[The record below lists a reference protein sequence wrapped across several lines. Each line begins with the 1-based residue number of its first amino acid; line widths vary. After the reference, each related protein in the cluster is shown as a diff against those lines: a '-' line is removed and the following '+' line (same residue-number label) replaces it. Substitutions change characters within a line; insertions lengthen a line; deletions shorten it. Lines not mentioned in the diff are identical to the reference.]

1 MRKVY
6 DVFLSCNVD
15 KLIEEYKKVI
25 GGDFRLKT
33 DDEREA
39 AAKYTVEMSMK
50 RIHETE
56 CRDTEGNKNCCLAA
70 LDDKDLFASDNEP
83 KTYLRVF
90 MLKLSDIRLWAKIN
104 ERLSLHTPYDETISD
119 ISQYTDDE
127 LSEMLQDNSLVDTYA
142 IEFSDWEDILAWN
155 ISETSLKKYGVET
168 VLAYLLQEMT
178 FFGVAKTD
186 TENAQK
192 DLEESIREVEEAKTR
207 GENLGIPFEEAMK
220 EIADSCGLDLKP
232 PTEEEKAK
240 FRHEALVSNFEYQK
254 KLYSLLCDILA
265 E

>member
-6 DVFLSCNVD
+6 DVFSSCNVD

-25 GGDFRLKT
+25 GDDFRLKT
-33 DDEREA
+33 DDEREV

-56 CRDTEGNKNCCLAA
+56 CCDTEENKNCCLAA
-70 LDDKDLFASDNEP
+70 LDDDDLFASDNEP

-90 MLKLSDIRLWAKIN
+90 MLKLSDVRLWAKVN
-104 ERLSLHTPYDETISD
+104 ERLSLHTPYETISD

-127 LSEMLQDNSLVDTYA
+127 LSGMLQNNSLVDTYA
-142 IEFSDWEDILAWN
+142 IEFSDWKDILAWN

-168 VLAYLLQEMT
+168 VLAYLLHEMT

-192 DLEESIREVEEAKTR
+192 DLEESIREVEEAKAR
-207 GENLGIPFEEAMK
+207 GENPGISFEEVMK
-220 EIADSCGLDLKP
+220 EIAGSCGLDLKP
-232 PTEEEKAK
+232 QTEEEKAE
-240 FRHEALVSNFEYQK
+240 FRHKALVSNFEYQK

-265 E
+265 K